1 MSANAGISTG
11 TRRSL
16 PKRHGLRSWSS
27 NLGAPTMRCK
37 YMYMHVPNVRV
48 GLLLVPVLVL
58 QMQTPQVRMRV
69 RIFDFACVLLSS
81 RDHAG
86 RVPLR

>member
-1 MSANAGISTG
+1 
-11 TRRSL
+11 
-16 PKRHGLRSWSS
+16 
-27 NLGAPTMRCK
+27 MRCK
-37 YMYMHVPNVRV
+37 YMHVPNVRV
-48 GLLLVPVLVL
+48 GLLLE
-58 QMQTPQVRMRV
+58 MQTPQVRMRV